1 MARKDITPD
10 KLYVGMYVVL
20 DLSWWKH
27 PFIRNSFKIESKD
40 QIETIQ
46 SLGLEKLEYDPERS
60 DPPREKPAVQTTV
73 RPQPAAPQGPG
84 EYELLIKQ
92 VKQKKLEYLAKKQER
107 LKQCDRKYQQSLT
120 QVAELTTE
128 VTNGKEE
135 GIERARTLVGG
146 MVETLQGD
154 AETMVHLLNLKD
166 RDRQAYFHS
175 LNVSILS
182 LITGREMGMEE
193 DQLRSLGTGALM
205 HDVGK
210 LRIPKKVLFKKPP
223 LSKAEQDYIRM
234 HPQYGFDMTFGIANV
249 TPPILDIILQH
260 HERISGKGYPQG
272 LTGDRINIFAA
283 ITAVADIY
291 DNLCNSRIDDRKYT
305 PHEAVSLMYNN
316 YRREIRTDI
325 LACFIRGIGVYPPGT
340 LVELSDG
347 NRGMVI
353 AMGKETRVK
362 PTVLVYAEKEPVDG
376 PILLDLAE
384 EGLKVEQTLVP
395 EDLTPEEFDYFSPE
409 RSMGFYIHQKS

>member
-27 PFIRNSFKIESKD
+27 PFIRNSFKIESTK

-46 SLGLEKLEYDPERS
+46 SLGLESLEYDPDRS
-60 DPPREKPAVQTTV
+60 DPPRKDGGAETAIQPE
-73 RPQPAAPQGPG
+73 RPAPQEPG
-84 EYELLIKQ
+84 EYEKLIRE
-92 VKQKKLEYLAKKQER
+92 VKRKKLEYLAKKQER
-107 LKQCDRKYQQSLT
+107 LKECDRKYQKSLT

-128 VTNGKEE
+128 VSNGKEE

-154 AETMVHLLNLKD
+154 SETMVHLLNLKD
-166 RDRQAYFHS
+166 ADRLAYFHS

-193 DQLRSLGTGALM
+193 DQLKALGTGALM

-210 LRIPKKVLFKKPP
+210 LKIPKKVLLKKPP
-223 LSKAEQDYIRM
+223 LSKAEQDYMRM
-234 HPQYGFDMTFGIANV
+234 HPQFGFDMTFGLANV
-249 TPPILDIILQH
+249 SQPILDVILQH

-272 LTGDRINIFAA
+272 LTGDRINLFAA
-283 ITAVADIY
+283 VTAVADFY
-291 DNLCNSRIDDRKYT
+291 DNLCNRRIDERKYT
-305 PHEAVSLMYNN
+305 PHEAVSLMYQN
-316 YRREIRTDI
+316 YRSELRTDI
-325 LACFIRGIGVYPPGT
+325 LVSFIRGIGVYPPGT

-353 AMGKETRVK
+353 ALGKDTKIK

-384 EGLKVEQTLVP
+384 EDLKVERTLVP
-395 EDLTPEEFDYFSPE
+395 EDLSPEEFDYFSPD
-409 RSMGFYIHQKS
+409 RSLGFYIHQKG

>member
-1 MARKDITPD
+1 M
-10 KLYVGMYVVL
+10 
-20 DLSWWKH
+20 
-27 PFIRNSFKIESKD
+27 
-40 QIETIQ
+40 
-46 SLGLEKLEYDPERS
+46 
-60 DPPREKPAVQTTV
+60 
-73 RPQPAAPQGPG
+73 
-84 EYELLIKQ
+84 
-92 VKQKKLEYLAKKQER
+92 
-107 LKQCDRKYQQSLT
+107 
-120 QVAELTTE
+120 TTE
-128 VTNGKEE
+128 VSSGKEE

-154 AETMVHLLNLKD
+154 AETMVHLLNLKEMD
-166 RDRQAYFHS
+166 KLAYFHS

-193 DQLRSLGTGALM
+193 EQLQALGTGALM

-210 LRIPKKVLFKKPP
+210 LRIPKKVLLKKPP

-234 HPQYGFDMTFGIANV
+234 HPQYGFDMTFGLANV
-249 TPPILDIILQH
+249 SPPILDIILQH

-272 LTGDRINIFAA
+272 LAGDRINIFAA

-291 DNLCNSRIDDRKYT
+291 DNLCNRRIDDRKYT
-305 PHEAVSLMYNN
+305 PHEAVSLMYKN
-316 YRREIRTDI
+316 YRREIRTDV
-325 LACFIRGIGVYPPGT
+325 LTCFIRGIGVYPPGT

-384 EGLKVEQTLVP
+384 EGLKVEHTLAP

-409 RSMGFYIHQKS
+409 RSLGFYIHQKS